1 MLKKFDLSKFTDVF
15 CDNKEALLQMYNNN
29 LKKSALIFT
38 SSPHLLL
45 ERKIRTK
52 NLDKYWTAKKF
63 YIFNE
68 SIYKNIN
75 KVFIHLEKE
84 KKFSIDEILIT
95 CLVLNNFH
103 KILYKTSCL
112 KGINKNKKYL
122 NSIIVNRFGLK
133 SLNLNTPWHKILKNQ
148 NTLFNYNSVLIKE
161 KSKEGFRKEFKL
173 LCKRFKLNGIQIL
186 VSKIIQKYSS
196 IFSFFDKTAF
206 IYGQNELISE
216 TIPYLILRSIRII
229 HFDITNPNKNKKFS
243 KRKFMDIRKCIKY
256 PIAKIIKLWAP
267 NYAVKNCEEIFYKEL
282 LNSLDEF
289 SNYKYLATKNL
300 NKKKSKKC
308 VLLTPNHMNPKTIG
322 IVSAF
327 KSLNYPTISFQHGV
341 TPEINTVS
349 KYIAIAHP
357 ANNVDYFVAF
367 NKKAVDSANRQNFI
381 PSKSFISGLPS
392 RYFRT
397 NKNYSLLKNN
407 RKKVLYLS
415 MNMYRGNISNFNGNL
430 TDIEKAN
437 QEIKILNKLLRNIK
451 HDIHY
456 KPYVLENPRYL
467 DEDPILIEA
476 KKLRAITNIIHD
488 IDARYLVADYGVII
502 LKGASSTLTWA
513 IMSNRPVVFID
524 VQNETPLNSEAKKL
538 VKKALFYL
546 NLNSRNFIKDATLL
560 LNKSIKELEDLYKSK
575 KIDRE
580 RLLKEF
586 FSSYSSNAGKR
597 TAKFIKDIFFH
608 N

>member
-1 MLKKFDLSKFTDVF
+1 MKKFNLSKFNNVF
-15 CDNKEALLQMYNNN
+15 CDNKEALFQMQNNN

-45 ERKIRTK
+45 DRKIRTQ
-52 NLDKYWTAKKF
+52 NLDKYWTVKKF
-63 YIFNE
+63 HIFNE
-68 SIYKNIN
+68 GIYKNIS
-75 KVFIHLEKE
+75 KVFTHLEKE
-84 KKFSIDEILIT
+84 KKFSTDEILIT
-95 CLVLNNFH
+95 CLVLNSFH
-103 KILYKTSCL
+103 KVLYKTACL
-112 KGINKNKKYL
+112 KVINKNKKYL
-122 NSIIVNRFGLK
+122 NSIIVNHFGLK
-133 SLNLNTPWHKILKNQ
+133 NLNLNTPWHSILKNQ
-148 NTLFNYNSVLIKE
+148 NILTNYNSVLIKE
-161 KSKEGFRKEFKL
+161 KPKVDFKNKLEL
-173 LCKRFKLNGIQIL
+173 LCKRFKLNGIKIL
-186 VSKIIQKYSS
+186 LSRIIQRYSS
-196 IFSFFDKTAF
+196 IFSFFNKTAF

-229 HFDITNPNKNKKFS
+229 NFDIADPKKNKKFS
-243 KRKFMDIRKCIKY
+243 KKKFDDIRKSLKFPIK
-256 PIAKIIKLWAP
+256 KIIKLWAP
-267 NYAVKNCEEIFYKEL
+267 KFTVKNCEEIFYKEL

-289 SNYKYLATKNL
+289 TKYKYLA
-300 NKKKSKKC
+300 KKSLHKNKRKKC

-357 ANNVDYFVAF
+357 ANNVNYFIAF
-367 NKKAVDSANRQNFI
+367 NKKAVNSANRQNFI

-397 NKNYSLLKNN
+397 YKNFSLLKNN
-407 RKKVLYLS
+407 RKKILYLS

-430 TDIEKAN
+430 TDVEKAK
-437 QEIKILNKLLRNIK
+437 QEIKILHNLLRNIR

-456 KPYVLENPRYL
+456 KPYVIENPRYL
-467 DEDPILIEA
+467 DEDPILFEA
-476 KKLRAITNIIHD
+476 KKLKVIKKIISNV
-488 IDARYLVADYGVII
+488 DARYLVADYGAII

-524 VQNETPLNSEAKKL
+524 DQNVTPLNSEAKKL
-538 VKKALFYL
+538 VEKGLFYL

-560 LNKSIKELEDLYKSK
+560 LNKTMQELEILYKSK
-575 KIDRE
+575 KVDRE

-586 FSSYSSNAGKR
+586 FSNYTSNAGKR
-597 TAKFIKDIFFH
+597 TAKFIKDKIFS
-608 N
+608 